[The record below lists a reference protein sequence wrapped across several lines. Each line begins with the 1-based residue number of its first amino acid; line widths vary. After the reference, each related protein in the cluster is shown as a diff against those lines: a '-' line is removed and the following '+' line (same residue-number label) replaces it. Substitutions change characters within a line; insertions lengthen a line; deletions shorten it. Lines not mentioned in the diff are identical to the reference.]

1 MKVQSLTMRLDLAA
15 GGSAMAAALLQRLH
29 RVPCLL
35 AEGPGLA
42 VAALSASTRFPAIAC
57 RIWGVRT

>member
-15 GGSAMAAALLQRLH
+15 GGSATAGALPQRLH

-35 AEGPGLA
+35 AEGPLLV
-42 VAALSASTRFPAIAC
+42 VAALSAFTRFPAIAC
-57 RIWGVRT
+57 RIWGVGT